1 MFLYFIALYLNTEI
15 HYWGLMENEL
25 SNTSKYANNM
35 LSPVG
40 ILVAVGG
47 NEDKEN
53 DLDIL
58 RKITELTSN
67 TDPIIEIITTASG
80 RPNKTGEAYLN
91 AFHKIGL
98 TKAQCL
104 HIKTRDDANKSEYI
118 DRLRKA
124 DIIFFTGGDQLK
136 ITSILG
142 GSPILQEVKWKYFN
156 EKCVIAGTSAG
167 ATAMPDTMIYG
178 GESTEALCKGT
189 VQMTGGV
196 GLVSRV
202 VIDSHF
208 IKRGRFSRLMEIF
221 SSNPGYIG
229 LGLGEDTGVIIRDGH
244 ILEAIGT
251 GLVVIFD
258 GHGINYSNIS
268 SLKDGEGIAV
278 EGVLVHTIVKGH
290 GYDTLTREYL
300 KPLNLKKSLRL
311 NA

>member
-1 MFLYFIALYLNTEI
+1 MRKTRTDKLGNIYETP
-15 HYWGLMENEL
+15 
-25 SNTSKYANNM
+25 K
-35 LSPVG
+35 G

-53 DLDIL
+53 DLDVL
-58 RKITELTSN
+58 RKITKLT
-67 TDPIIEIITTASG
+67 TKKDPIIEIITTATST
-80 RPNKTGEAYLN
+80 PNKTGDAYLN
-91 AFHKIGL
+91 AFKKIGITNTNL
-98 TKAQCL
+98 L
-104 HIKTRDDANKSEYI
+104 HIRVRDQANSIEYLERI
-118 DRLRKA
+118 QKA

-142 GSPILQEVKWKYFN
+142 GSPILEEIKRKYFN

-167 ATAMPDTMIYG
+167 ASAMSDTMIYG
-178 GESTEALCKGT
+178 GESHEALCKGV

-196 GLVSRV
+196 GLIKHMI
-202 VIDSHF
+202 IDSHF
-208 IKRGRFSRLMEIF
+208 IKRGRFSRLMEIV

-258 GHGINYSNIS
+258 GYGIKYTNIS
-268 SLKDGEGIAV
+268 SLKDGEAIAV
-278 EGVLVHTIVKGH
+278 EGVLVHTLGKGH
-290 GYDTLTREYL
+290 GFDTLTREYL
-300 KPLNLKKSLRL
+300 KPSGLKKSLRS

>member
-1 MFLYFIALYLNTEI
+1 MGI
-15 HYWGLMENEL
+15 EL
-25 SNTSKYANNM
+25 SNTSKYVNNM
-35 LSPVG
+35 PSPNG

-47 NEDKEN
+47 NEDKED

-58 RKITELTSN
+58 RKIPELIDKSN
-67 TDPIIEIITTASG
+67 PIIEIITTASG
-80 RPNKTGEAYLN
+80 RPNKLGEVYIN
-91 AFHKIGL
+91 AFEKIGV
-98 TKAQCL
+98 TNASVL
-104 HIKTRDDANKSEYI
+104 HIKNRDEANNNEYL
-118 DRLRKA
+118 DRIQKA

-142 GSPILQEVKWKYFN
+142 GSPILEEIRRKYFN

-178 GESTEALCKGT
+178 GESHEALCKGA

-196 GLVSRV
+196 GLVSHM

-208 IKRGRFSRLMEIF
+208 IKRGRFSRLMEIV

-229 LGLGEDTGVIIRDGH
+229 LGLGEDTGTIIRKGH
-244 ILEAIGT
+244 ILEAIGN

-268 SLKDGEGIAV
+268 SLKDGEAIAV
-278 EGVLVHTIVKGH
+278 EGVLVHTLVKGH

-300 KPLNLKKSLRL
+300 RPSDVRRAQRANK
-311 NA
+311 

>member
-1 MFLYFIALYLNTEI
+1 MKNTRTDMSGNRHEAP
-15 HYWGLMENEL
+15 E
-25 SNTSKYANNM
+25 
-35 LSPVG
+35 G

-53 DLDIL
+53 DLDVL
-58 RKITELTSN
+58 RKITELTN
-67 TDPIIEIITTASG
+67 KDDPIIEIITTATST
-80 RPNKTGEAYLN
+80 PKKTGEAYFN
-91 AFHKIGL
+91 AFTKIGL
-98 TKAQCL
+98 TNVNLL
-104 HIKTRDDANKSEYI
+104 HIRTRDDANNNEYA

-124 DIIFFTGGDQLK
+124 DIVYFTGGDQLK

-142 GSPILQEVKWKYFN
+142 GTPILEEVRRKYFN
-156 EKCVIAGTSAG
+156 DKCVIAGTSAG

-178 GESTEALCKGT
+178 GESHESLCKGA

-196 GLVSRV
+196 GLVSRM

-208 IKRGRFSRLMEIF
+208 IKRGRFSRLMEIV

-258 GHGINYSNIS
+258 GHGIKYSNIF
-268 SLKDGEGIAV
+268 SLKDGEAIAV
-278 EGVLVHTIVKGH
+278 EGVLVHTLVNGH
-290 GYDTLTREYL
+290 GFDTLTREYM
-300 KPLNLKKSLRL
+300 KPLDLKKSLRS
-311 NA
+311 NK